1 MSLIPYYVLLNL
13 GISGVIQVRLSK
25 SAPVF
30 QKTYCLKLN
39 VFYRLIAKNAIGEVE
54 AWEV

>member
-13 GISGVIQVRLSK
+13 GINGVIQARLSK

-30 QKTYCLKLN
+30 QKNTLPEVKCI
-39 VFYRLIAKNAIGEVE
+39 FQSHSKNAIENVE

>member
-13 GISGVIQVRLSK
+13 GISGVIQARLSK

-30 QKTYCLKLN
+30 QKNTLPEVK
-39 VFYRLIAKNAIGEVE
+39 FIFQSPSKNATGGVE
-54 AWEV
+54 A